1 MKTWPGAFC
10 PAQFPAVRILQK
22 EQYRMVKYCSL
33 ASFLVAALVGMVS
46 TQAVAASLA
55 AGKARAEAICQT
67 CHGMDGLGT
76 IAGVPNLSGQ
86 QEDYMIKQLKAFRSS
101 QRQHSQM
108 SIIAQMLSDVDI
120 ENVSKWYSSIKISV
134 ELPE

>member
-1 MKTWPGAFC
+1 MKTGPGAFC
-10 PAQFPAVRILQK
+10 PVQFPAVRNLQK
-22 EQYRMVKYCSL
+22 EQYCMINIYSP

-55 AGKARAEAICQT
+55 AGKVRAEAICQT
-67 CHGMDGLGT
+67 CHGINGLGT

-101 QRQHSQM
+101 QRQHPQM

>member
-1 MKTWPGAFC
+1 MIKFCAF
-10 PAQFPAVRILQK
+10 
-22 EQYRMVKYCSL
+22 
-33 ASFLVAALVGMVS
+33 ASFLVAFFAGLVS
-46 TQAVAASLA
+46 TPIIAANLA
-55 AGKARAEAICQT
+55 AGKARAEATCQT

-86 QEDYMIKQLKAFRSS
+86 REDYMIKQLKAFRSS
-101 QRQHSQM
+101 QRQHPQM
-108 SIIAQMLSDVDI
+108 SIIAQMLSDEDI

>member
-1 MKTWPGAFC
+1 
-10 PAQFPAVRILQK
+10 
-22 EQYRMVKYCSL
+22 MVKYCSL